1 MAPPDQDIVMR
12 MKPVLLI
19 LSCLFISAP
28 AWGNLEQSLD
38 EIEKLIRLRDYS
50 EAVNRLKPLA
60 EKGDP
65 EAQYRLAG
73 LYRAG
78 KGVSKDLD
86 KATEL
91 YHVSAQTGHA
101 DAQYAFAQIIEKS
114 NDSPSALN
122 EARRWYK
129 KSAAQGNERAI
140 VKLEQLQESPDVS
153 AKTLSRKDIFNAI
166 QHNDEALINSL
177 ISSGVDLNLSDRQGN
192 STVMAALLA
201 GWPRLAE
208 TLIPHTKHLG
218 QANILGNRPL
228 HVASTRGYE
237 NIVMSLLV
245 REVDINQT
253 DSRGDTALVLAV
265 KNKNAEIAAL
275 LLDQGADYSLTN
287 KKKQSAVDFAY
298 AGDNPANKA
307 LFASY
312 GIKPRV
318 VTRKK
323 APNSLDTFKTSVAK
337 HGARYTGWPLLS
349 IAIELGEIPI
359 SNQLITQKPDLN
371 APDPDGNRAVH
382 VAARKGDFVTLK
394 QLVLHGANVNAVNNR
409 NETALYLAV
418 ESTSLKCVKLLLKNK
433 ADPSIAT
440 KLKVTP
446 LEAAIRNDQSK
457 IALALLNT
465 KTGYPGIHRVLLLAI
480 QKNMDNLSYTLIKL
494 DKQLDSVDDKK
505 RSVLWHSA
513 DQGLAKTT
521 AQLIVSKKI
530 DVNRKDINGYSALAQ
545 AVKRGHFEIVRLLS
559 DHRADL
565 ATRTDEGNT
574 LLMLAVLS
582 KSPEIVEFLLTRS
595 FDINAPDIDIN
606 AQDKVGETALML
618 AAATGQDRIIEMLI
632 NAGADSQLRNKEDL
646 NAFQIATNAGHQ
658 QTARFIHDRSN
669 FVFKLFN

>member
-12 MKPVLLI
+12 IKPVLLI
-19 LSCLFISAP
+19 LTCLFISVP
-28 AWGNLEQSLD
+28 AWSNVTKSLD

-50 EAVNRLKPLA
+50 EAVNRLKPLV
-60 EKGDP
+60 EKGDT

-86 KATEL
+86 KATDL
-91 YHVSAQTGHA
+91 YHLSAQAGHA

-114 NDSPSALN
+114 NKSPSALN

-129 KSAAQGNERAI
+129 KSAVQGNERAV
-140 VKLEQLQESPDVS
+140 VKLEQLQEAPDVS

-177 ISSGVDLNLSDRQGN
+177 ISRGVDLNLSDRQGN

-201 GWPRLAE
+201 GWPQLAE
-208 TLIPHTKHLG
+208 TLIPHTKQLG

-237 NIVMSLLV
+237 NIILALLIS
-245 REVDINQT
+245 EVDINQT

-275 LLDQGADYSLTN
+275 LLDQGADYSLIN

-318 VTRKK
+318 VTQKK
-323 APNSLDTFKTSVAK
+323 AAHSLDTFKTSVTK
-337 HGARYTGWPLLS
+337 HGARYAGWPLLN
-349 IAIELGEIPI
+349 IAIELGENSI
-359 SNQLITQKPDLN
+359 SNQLIDQKPNLN
-371 APDPDGNRAVH
+371 LTDPDGNNALH
-382 VAARKGDFVTLK
+382 VAARRGDLDTLK
-394 QLVLHGANVNAVNNR
+394 LLVIQGAKLNSVNKR

-418 ESTSLKCVKLLLKNK
+418 ESSNLKCVKLLLKNK

-446 LEAAIRNDQSK
+446 LEAAIRNDQSH

-465 KTGYPGIHRVLLLAI
+465 KIGYPGIHRVLLLAI
-480 QKNMDNLSYTLIKL
+480 QKKMDNLSYTLIKL
-494 DKQLDSVDDKK
+494 DKQLDSVDDKR

-521 AQLIVSKKI
+521 AQLIASKKI
-530 DVNRKDINGYSALAQ
+530 DVNRKDINGHSALAQ
-545 AVKRGHFEIVRLLS
+545 AVKRGRFEIVRLLS

-565 ATRTDEGNT
+565 TTRTDEGNT

-582 KSPEIVEFLLTRS
+582 KNPEIVEFLLARS
-595 FDINAPDIDIN
+595 FDINAQDIDIN

-632 NAGADSQLRNKEDL
+632 NAGADAQLRNKEDL

-658 QTARFIHDRSN
+658 KTAKFIHDRSN